1 MAAEP
6 LFAPEVESDILE
18 AYAWYEG
25 RHTGLGEEFLTCV
38 DACIQA
44 ICRHPELYAV
54 VYEGYRRA
62 LVRRFPYSVF
72 YEHSQ
77 NNVVTV
83 YCVFHNSRD
92 PEKWRQRLG
101 SLPSY

>member
-1 MAAEP
+1 MAAKLIIARET
-6 LFAPEVESDILE
+6 EQDISE

-25 RHTGLGEEFLTCV
+25 QRVGLGEEFLSCV

-44 ICRHPELYAV
+44 ICRMPEMYAII
-54 VYEGYRRA
+54 YEHYRRG

-72 YEHSQ
+72 YEY
-77 NNVVTV
+77 VKDTVTV

-92 PEKWRQRLG
+92 PQKWRERLN
-101 SLPSY
+101 